1 MKKYTEADIE
11 GYKAKYP
18 NVVREIAVY
27 PSGTTFTEEGEA
39 SEDPA
44 YFLVRKPSKNLLAL
58 VTSKEYIESPD
69 KANEALVKN
78 CVLDGDMEWMEND
91 ASIYMGLITELS
103 KLLQSSKVALKKV

>member
-18 NVVREIAVY
+18 NVV
-27 PSGTTFTEEGEA
+27 A
-39 SEDPA
+39 SEEPA
-44 YFLVRKPSKNLLAL
+44 YFLVKKPNKHLLSL
-58 VTSKEYIESPD
+58 VTSKEYQENPD

-78 CVLDGDMEWMEND
+78 CVLEGDMEWMEND

>member
-11 GYKAKYP
+11 NYKAKYP

-27 PSGTTFTEEGEA
+27 PSGTTFTEKGEA
-39 SEDPA
+39 SEEPA
-44 YFLVRKPSKNLLAL
+44 YFLVKKPNKHLLSL
-58 VTSKEYIESPD
+58 VTSKEYQENPD

-78 CVLDGDMEWMEND
+78 CVLEGDMEWLEGD

-103 KLLQSSKVALKKV
+103 SLLKSSRVALKKV

>member
-18 NVVREIAVY
+18 NVIREIAVY

-39 SEDPA
+39 DEEPA
-44 YFLVRKPSKNLLAL
+44 YFLVKRPNKHLLAL
-58 VTSKEYIESPD
+58 VTSKEYQEQPD
-69 KANEALVKN
+69 KANEAMIKN
-78 CVLDGDMEWMEND
+78 CILAGDMEWLEND

-103 KLLQSSKVALKKV
+103 KMLQSSRVSLKKV